1 MKDNNNTD
9 LKIVMLK
16 GKHWNGKGY
25 SRYFTV
31 NNIRCPVPVVISTGE
46 GGKTDT
52 MKQQIKSARQTLID
66 FIAQNDI
73 TKNHT
78 MTPMQQNYFTNL
90 KLPTT
95 AKIYGYVRGSN
106 GAIDKDN
113 QIDAISKIANARG
126 LDIDYIEDTVSSGKT
141 YEQRKISKLIKKCVK
156 GDTIIVAELSRFAR
170 NTEEMLMISR
180 VCLERSIN
188 LEILNPALKFDDS
201 IATKALITVMGL
213 ANEMERH
220 FIKSRTKMSLA
231 RRKEEIAEKGFFINK
246 QGEKVYALGAKK
258 GRYQALKL
266 EPQAKQVLH
275 YKSLGLNHTA
285 ISKLFKCSRITV
297 DRFIKRYPIK
307 GGKFIKLPPSIE
319 AENNKKD
326 KKSLV

>member
-9 LKIVMLK
+9 LKIAMVK
-16 GKHWNGKGY
+16 GKHYNGKEY
-25 SRYFTV
+25 ARYFTV
-31 NNIRCPVPVVISTGE
+31 NNVKCPIAVVISTE
-46 GGKTDT
+46 GGDKIDT
-52 MKQQIKSARQTLID
+52 IQQQIKSANQTLID
-66 FIAQNDI
+66 FLAQDNI
-73 TKNHT
+73 TKNNT
-78 MTPMQQNYFTNL
+78 MTPIQKNYFANL
-90 KLPTT
+90 TLQSTT
-95 AKIYGYVRGSN
+95 KVYGYVRGSN

-113 QIDAISKIANARG
+113 QIDAINKIANARS
-126 LDIDYIEDTVSSGKT
+126 LDIEYIEDTVSSGKT
-141 YEQRKISKLIKKCVK
+141 YEQRKISKLIKKCIK

-180 VCLERSIN
+180 VCLEDGIN
-188 LEILNPALKFDDS
+188 LEILNPSLKFDDS

-285 ISKLFKCSRITV
+285 IGKLFKCSRITV
-297 DRFIKRYPIK
+297 DRFLKRYPIK
-307 GGKFIKLPPSIE
+307 KGVYIKNPPSIE
-319 AENNKKD
+319 AEIKKKNN
-326 KKSLV
+326 